1 MPAKNILKPY
11 INQGFYHLFNR
22 GVEKREIFLDDQD
35 YKVFLNMLKY
45 YLLPKEEIIK
55 EFNQRSSLTPEDKS
69 KWLFLISKQNNFYGK
84 IELLAY
90 VLMPNHFHF
99 LLRQREERAIEFFM
113 RSLLTKYVGYFN
125 RKYQRVGPLF
135 QGRYKGVLIDKEEYF
150 LHLSRYIH
158 TNPKEILPKEKKLID
173 YPWSSYP
180 AYVKNWQVQWLKK
193 DYLLSFFKKTQG
205 FGFDSYQ
212 GFVEGYKEK
221 DEDKEI
227 YGKFLLD

>member
-1 MPAKNILKPY
+1 
-11 INQGFYHLFNR
+11 
-22 GVEKREIFLDDQD
+22 
-35 YKVFLNMLKY
+35 
-45 YLLPKEEIIK
+45 
-55 EFNQRSSLTPEDKS
+55 
-69 KWLFLISKQNNFYGK
+69 
-84 IELLAY
+84 
-90 VLMPNHFHF
+90 MPNHFHF

-125 RKYQRVGPLF
+125 RKHQRVGPLF
-135 QGRYKGVLIDKEEYF
+135 QGRYKGVLINKEEYF

-158 TNPKEILPKEKKLID
+158 NNPKEILPKEKKLID
-173 YPWSSYP
+173 YPWSNYTV
-180 AYVKNWQVQWLKK
+180 YVKNWQVQWLKK

>member
-1 MPAKNILKPY
+1 MPAKSSLKLY
-11 INQGFYHLFNR
+11 VADGFYHIYNR
-22 GVEKREIFLDDQD
+22 GVEKKDIFLDEED
-35 YKVFLNMLKY
+35 YKVFINCLKQS
-45 YLLPKEEIIK
+45 LSPKETTLNKVK
-55 EFNQRSSLTPEDKS
+55 EDSNLTLEEKS
-69 KWLFLISKQNNFYGK
+69 RRILLISRQNNFFGK
-84 IELLAY
+84 IDLLAY

-135 QGRYKGVLIDKEEYF
+135 QGRYKGVLINKEEYF

-180 AYVKNWQVQWLKK
+180 VYVKNWQVQWLKK